1 MALSLSERMDLF
13 QRFKDKDIDK
23 LLKLS
28 VTFKAN
34 KNYDKAHLTDLLIKI
49 KTQDIDGLKRLTK
62 ELSRSGALME
72 SVYADSLLQEKLS
85 RKTEERKQA
94 KKQKKMAKR
103 EKKEEPEEDKS
114 IPPFG
119 LTDEVY
125 EAMSKRIA
133 LNSQRHKDRI
143 KGASE
148 TE

>member
-94 KKQKKMAKR
+94 KK
-103 EKKEEPEEDKS
+103 
-114 IPPFG
+114 
-119 LTDEVY
+119 
-125 EAMSKRIA
+125 
-133 LNSQRHKDRI
+133 
-143 KGASE
+143 
-148 TE
+148 